1 MRGEYNESFKI
12 RNAIYTPSPLSVAV
26 SIVLSVDGVVV
37 VVRDSGSVWSRWR
50 LLNGPGD
57 GVYAA
62 ARPPDVG

>member
-12 RNAIYTPSPLSVAV
+12 RTAIYTPPPLPIAV
-26 SIVLSVDGVVV
+26 SIVLSVDVVV
-37 VVRDSGSVWSRWR
+37 VVRDSGSVWSRWWWQDVE
-50 LLNGPGD
+50 GD